1 MNAIVRLNELYR
13 LLDNARVDSALI
25 KSLSRS
31 VNGLWKANKFL
42 AFVAGGAFGLG
53 VCAAMDIAKLT
64 KRIEDLEARLEGQ
77 LDNSKEDDC
86 K

>member
-1 MNAIVRLNELYR
+1 MNAIVNLKELYR
-13 LLDNARVDSALI
+13 LLENARVDSAVI

-31 VNGLWKANKFL
+31 INGLWKANKFL

-53 VCAAMDIAKLT
+53 ICAAMDIEKLK
-64 KRIEDLEARLEGQ
+64 KRVEDLEARLEGQ

-86 K
+86 R